1 MTMTMTRKALLWL
14 ASLLGAAAFVV
25 AVAPVMIAPAAQVA
39 SAPADPPAG
48 QLLVASRA
56 IGDPRFYHSVVLL
69 VRHDKKGAFGIVI
82 NRPIGT
88 RKLAALLGATEGGQP
103 DNTIT
108 GDIRIFLGGPVE
120 PEFGFVVHTAEYH
133 RAGTVAL
140 GDGLAMTANKAVL
153 RDIGHKKGPAKYLF
167 ALGYA
172 GWGAGQ
178 LETEIARHDWFTT
191 PADPALVF
199 DSDRATLW
207 ERALAR
213 RTREL

>member
-14 ASLLGAAAFVV
+14 ASLLSAAALFV
-25 AVAPVMIAPAAQVA
+25 AIAAAA
-39 SAPADPPAG
+39 EETSAPADPPAG

-69 VRHDKKGAFGIVI
+69 VHHDKQSAFGIVI
-82 NRPIGT
+82 NRPLGT
-88 RKLAALLGATEGGQP
+88 RPLAALLAAINGGKE
-103 DNTIT
+103 DKTIT

-120 PEFGFVVHTAEYH
+120 PQFGFVVHTADYH
-133 RAGTVAL
+133 RPQTIAIGN
-140 GDGLAMTANKAVL
+140 GLAMTASKEVL
-153 RDIGHKKGPAKYLF
+153 RDIAHQKGPAKYLF

-178 LETEIARHDWFTT
+178 LEAEIARHDWFTA
-191 PADPALVF
+191 PAAPGLVF
-199 DSDRATLW
+199 DADRATLW
-207 ERALAR
+207 QKALAR

>member
-14 ASLLGAAAFVV
+14 LSLFGAAALVV
-25 AVAPVMIAPAAQVA
+25 AIAAAQETAAPPAPA
-39 SAPADPPAG
+39 AG

-69 VRHDKKGAFGIVI
+69 LRHDKTGAFGIVI
-82 NRPIGT
+82 NRLVAT
-88 RKLAALLGATEGGQP
+88 RPLAVLLAGINGGKQ
-103 DNTIT
+103 DRTIT

-120 PEFGFVVHTAEYH
+120 PQFGFVIHSTDYH
-133 RAGTVAL
+133 RPQTIAIG
-140 GDGLAMTANKAVL
+140 GGLAMTASREVL
-153 RDIGHKKGPAKYLF
+153 RDIGHHKGPAKYLF

-178 LETEIARHDWFTT
+178 LEGEIARHDWFTA

-199 DSDRATLW
+199 DADRATLW
-207 ERALAR
+207 QKALAR
-213 RTREL
+213 RTRQI